1 MAWQPQA
8 EPVAQ
13 LAQCLRDSLS
23 GHDVAAQKNAEQV
36 SIISGSEQ
44 QDGYVADTRADA
56 PASKELSGY

>member
-1 MAWQPQA
+1 M
-8 EPVAQ
+8 AQ